1 MIEGFNK
8 KSLEINIS
16 NKNYI
21 FEIGELAKQADG
33 SVLVRFKD
41 TVVLVTCTVSKEAK
55 EGVDFLPLVVDYE
68 EKLYAVGK
76 IPGGFYKR
84 EGKPTDEEILKAR
97 LIDRSLR
104 PLFPEFFYNDVQIIA
119 TVLSQDKENPADIL
133 ALNGASLALS
143 LSKAPFLGPVGAVR
157 IGRIDDKF
165 IINPTFEEIDKGS
178 MDIVVAGT
186 KDNIVMVEAG
196 CKEIPENIILKAL
209 EIAKEEIKK
218 ISEEIEKF
226 SKENCK
232 EKIEVIPLLIED
244 EIVEKSKNFLEP
256 KIEDILENYKEK
268 SKREEELDKLE
279 NELLLYFIPDFE
291 KKEEFSK
298 DEKEIIKKLKY
309 VFKNILKNYVR
320 KRIINKKV
328 RVDGRKTDEIRP
340 LYIKAGILPRT
351 HGSGLFTRGQT
362 QVLSVVTLGGIKE
375 GQLIEG
381 LEEEFTK
388 RYMHYYNFPPF
399 STGEVKPLRGP
410 SRREIGHGALAERA
424 LLKVIPDE
432 IEFPYSIRVV
442 SEVLESNGSTSMA
455 SVCGSTLALMDAG
468 VPIKNP
474 VSGIAMGLIKEEN
487 EFAVLSDIQG
497 MEDALGDMD
506 FKVAGT
512 KEGITALQM
521 DIKIKGI
528 SLEIIDKALEQA
540 KVGRLYILNEMLK
553 VIEKPRENISPY
565 APRVIVMDIEP
576 DKIKDVIGPQGKFI
590 KKIIDETDSKIDIEP
605 TGRIFVTS
613 PDLES
618 AEKARDM
625 IKELTKDVE
634 VGRIYLG
641 KVLQVRDFGLIVEIT
656 PNKDGLLHISQM
668 RSSIAKN
675 NKLWPKVGEEIV
687 VKVQNIDDSG
697 RVNLTQKGIVFE
709 NENIEKRKSL
719 KD

>member
-8 KSLEINIS
+8 KELEITIS

-21 FEIGELAKQADG
+21 FEIGELAKQTDG
-33 SVLVRFKD
+33 STIVRCGG
-41 TVVLVTCTVSKEAK
+41 TVVLVTCAVSKESK
-55 EGVDFLPLVVDYE
+55 EDVDFLPLVVDYE

-84 EGKPTDEEILKAR
+84 EGKPTDEEIIKGR

-143 LSKAPFLGPVGAVR
+143 LSRAPFLGPVGAVR
-157 IGRIDDKF
+157 IGKIGDNF
-165 IINPTFEEIDKGS
+165 IINPTFEEIDKGD

-186 KDNIVMVEAG
+186 EDNIVMVEAG
-196 CKEIPENIILKAL
+196 SKEVPEDVVLKAL
-209 EIAKEEIKK
+209 EIAKNEIKK
-218 ISEEIEKF
+218 IAKKIDEF
-226 SKENCK
+226 AKENSK
-232 EKIEVIPLLIED
+232 EKIVVNPLLIED
-244 EIVEKSKNFLEP
+244 EIIEKSKNFLEP
-256 KIEDILENYKEK
+256 KIEDILENFKEK
-268 SKREEELDKLE
+268 TKREEEIDKLE
-279 NELLLYFIPDFE
+279 KELILHFIPDFE
-291 KKEEFSK
+291 TKEDFSK
-298 DEKEIIKKLKY
+298 VEKELIKKLKY
-309 VFKNILKNYVR
+309 SFKKILKSYVR
-320 KRIINKKV
+320 NRILTKKI
-328 RVDGRKTDEIRP
+328 RVDGRKPDEIRP
-340 LYIKAGILPRT
+340 LYIKAGILPQT

-424 LLKVIPDE
+424 LLAVIPDE
-432 IEFPYSIRVV
+432 ATFPYSIRVV

-455 SVCGSTLALMDAG
+455 SVCGSTLSLMDAG

-474 VSGIAMGLIKEEN
+474 VSGIAMGLIKEGD
-487 EFAVLSDIQG
+487 EFVVLSDIQG

-512 KEGITALQM
+512 VNGITALQM

-528 SLEIIDKALEQA
+528 DIEIIRKALEQA
-540 KVGRLYILNEMLK
+540 KQGRLYILNEMLK
-553 VIEKPRENISPY
+553 VIDKPRENISPL

-590 KKIIDETDSKIDIEP
+590 KKIIDETGVKIDIEP
-605 TGRIFVTS
+605 TGRIFITA
-613 PDLES
+613 PDLNS
-618 AEKARDM
+618 GEKARDM
-625 IKELTKDVE
+625 INELTKDVE

-641 KVLQVRDFGLIVEIT
+641 KVIQVRDFGLIVEIT
-656 PNKDGLLHISQM
+656 PNKDGLLHVSQM

-675 NKLWPKVGEEIV
+675 TKLWPKVGEEII

-697 RVNLTQKGIVFE
+697 RVNLTQKGIIFDNKE
-709 NENIEKRKSL
+709 RDRNFYKK
-719 KD
+719 